1 MSAQDIFRQQRIAA
15 ERQSLRLAP
24 WQFTPSQVHGRSCPY
39 AADVYGLRS
48 WRKATAQCAEIL
60 EADPTYFQRPPKG

>member
-1 MSAQDIFRQQRIAA
+1 MSNEEKYRQARIAD
-15 ERQSLRLAP
+15 ERRRLRPMP

-48 WRKATAQCAEIL
+48 WREATAQCAAIIA
-60 EADPTYFQRPPKG
+60 ADPTYFQRPPKG